1 MRYRIGLGLVAA
13 CLLASVIGCTL
24 QVPTATQ
31 APEFPTAV
39 PSPTKVPDPTA
50 TRFLV
55 ETPTRT
61 PAPTPAPSQT
71 LSPPVGLRV
80 GDTAPDFALESLQG
94 ETLRLSDMR
103 GQVVMINFW
112 AVWCGYCRIELPAMQ
127 AVYQVYQDEG
137 FVVLAVDV
145 QESKDVV
152 KAFVEDVGLT
162 FPILLDQRAKVTSMY
177 RIRGLPTSI
186 FVDPNGVIAAVHLG
200 PVNEQII
207 QEYMAEAGVE

>member
-1 MRYRIGLGLVAA
+1 MRYKIGLGLVAA
-13 CLLASVIGCTL
+13 YLLVSVIGCTL
-24 QVPTATQ
+24 QAPTATQ
-31 APEFPTAV
+31 TPEPSVAA
-39 PSPTKVPDPTA
+39 PSPTKIPDPTA
-50 TRFLV
+50 TRFLA
-55 ETPTRT
+55 ETPART
-61 PAPTPAPSQT
+61 PVPSLASSRTP
-71 LSPPVGLRV
+71 SPPVGLRV

-152 KAFVEDVGLT
+152 KAFVEDAGLT